1 MMVAAAGLGGSA
13 EAAHV
18 SRAPFGTLADGQTVE
33 AITLTNGHGMSAR
46 IITYGASIQSVI
58 VPDRHGQGADVALG
72 HASLADYVDKPQY
85 LGSTVGRVAN
95 RIANGRFT
103 LDGKAYQ
110 VPINNGPN
118 ALHGGTKG
126 FDKLVWAVAATGE
139 GASASV
145 TLTLVSP
152 DGDMG
157 FPGRLEVSAT
167 YKLDEKNELSVVY
180 EATTDRPTIVNLS
193 NHAYWN
199 LAGEGSA
206 EGAMG
211 HVLTIPAESY
221 NPTDASAIPTG
232 EFRPVAGTAFDF
244 RTPMAVGARVRD
256 ASDPQIVHGRG
267 YDHNWVVARTLSPT
281 PRLLARVEE
290 PKSGR
295 VMEILSNQPGV
306 QFYSGNFLDATTAGK
321 AGKLYREGDAI
332 VLEPQ
337 MFPDTPNRPE
347 FGSVRLDPGQT
358 YRNVI
363 VWRFSAH

>member
-1 MMVAAAGLGGSA
+1 MVAAAGLGGSA
-13 EAAHV
+13 EAATV
-18 SRAPFGTLADGQTVE
+18 SRAPFGALADGQKVE
-33 AITLTNGHGMSAR
+33 AIMLANAHGMSAR

-58 VPDRHGQGADVALG
+58 VPDRNGQGADVALG
-72 HASLADYVDKPQY
+72 HARLADYVDKPQY

-95 RIANGRFT
+95 RIAKGRFA
-103 LDGKAYQ
+103 LDGKTYQ
-110 VPINNGPN
+110 VPVNNGPN
-118 ALHGGTKG
+118 ALHGGSKG
-126 FDKLVWAVAATGE
+126 FDKLVWDVVGTKAGAT
-139 GASASV
+139 SSV
-145 TLTLVSP
+145 TLRLVSP

-157 FPGRLEVSAT
+157 FPGRLEVTAT
-167 YKLDEKNELSVVY
+167 YMLNEKNELSVDY

-199 LAGEGSA
+199 LAGEGSV

-221 NPTDASAIPTG
+221 NPTDESAIPTG
-232 EFRPVAGTAFDF
+232 AFAPVAGTAFDF
-244 RTPMAVGARVRD
+244 RTPTAVGARVRD

-267 YDHNWVVARTLSPT
+267 YDHNWVVARMVSRE

-295 VMEILSNQPGV
+295 VMELLSNQPGV

-363 VWRFSAH
+363 VWRFSAQ